1 MTVKELSRNELIEL
15 KQKYYSQK
23 NNNVNYS
30 EIASIDEIVL
40 DSEVF
45 IAYENVEFTEEDFF
59 CNLDKEE
66 NSEIQ
71 HNYIEEE
78 EEI

>member
-1 MTVKELSRNELIEL
+1 MTVKELSKNELIEL

-30 EIASIDEIVL
+30 EIASIDEIVS
-40 DSEVF
+40 D
-45 IAYENVEFTEEDFF
+45 NVEFTGEDFF
-59 CNLDKEE
+59 CNLDKEG